1 MCLNSLCRF
10 YYVIRSSNQSDHRKE
25 GHNFNI
31 IQQENASK
39 QGYVCYSQK
48 TTNVTEDHDH
58 GTFLDS
64 LFRRLILN
72 KFAWTGDGGT
82 LCIPANSN
90 ARL

>member
-1 MCLNSLCRF
+1 MFKFVDFITLSGRLIGQITAKNDMISIVLP
-10 YYVIRSSNQSDHRKE
+10 
-25 GHNFNI
+25 
-31 IQQENASK
+31 ENGSK
-39 QGYVCYSQK
+39 QWYVCHSQK
-48 TTNVTEDHDH
+48 TKNVTEDHDH